1 MPTAPVV
8 LAAAFTLSAVHTVYA
23 DLAGI
28 ADPTFTPTTPTTWLF
43 YGVGFGSVWLARR
56 PARTAQL
63 TLLAY
68 LVVLLGVS
76 VFYYPTTF
84 TVEKQT
90 VFGWFE
96 NDVYVG
102 LLMIAA
108 HLTLGRVTQAEV
120 PGSPARRQPQPR
132 RALPS

>member
-1 MPTAPVV
+1 VV
-8 LAAAFTLSAVHTVYA
+8 GV
-23 DLAGI
+23 AGI

-43 YGVGFGSVWLARR
+43 YAVGFGSVWLARR
-56 PARTAQL
+56 SGRAAQL
-63 TLLAY
+63 GLLAY
-68 LVVLLGVS
+68 LAVLLGIS

-108 HLTLGRVTQAEV
+108 HLTIGRLRPAAA
-120 PGSPARRQPQPR
+120 PGSPAPGPSQPR

>member
-1 MPTAPVV
+1 MPTTPVV
-8 LAAAFTLSAVHTVYA
+8 LAAAFSLSAVHTVYA

-28 ADPTFTPTTPTTWLF
+28 SDPTFTPTTPTTWLF
-43 YGVGFGSVWLARR
+43 YAVGFGSVCLARR
-56 PARTAQL
+56 PQRPAQL
-63 TLLAY
+63 
-68 LVVLLGVS
+68 VLLGYLLLLVGVS

-108 HLTLGRVTQAEV
+108 YLTAARV
-120 PGSPARRQPQPR
+120 RQIDRAPQR
-132 RALPS
+132 SSTLSW